1 MEWPCSTVSAPTPF
15 FRTRQR
21 GTRATVRDWQPPTF
35 QHNTYRLQHLSVLQ
49 YRTFFSCTCQ
59 PGALTP
65 LSCVI
70 KMESTLYQV
79 QSLFYQG
86 AYQGCIDL
94 ALSSTS
100 NARSSDRASVSTLL
114 YAARSHLARSPS
126 DPASALSL
134 LSSLPSEPQVQAIQ
148 SLARF
153 VQAHTQ
159 NDADTLSRETV
170 NLTELLDHAVVGQD
184 KGQTIRCA
192 AATALFLD
200 GDAEEALN
208 TLGIGSGAGSS
219 KEIECVALGVHILLS
234 IHRLDL
240 AEKEYLAAR
249 SWADDSLLIQLIEA
263 WIGLAK
269 GGRSTQQAFYVYDEL
284 AQNPSAVGTI
294 NAVPSLIGKATA
306 LAANGDWSGAKKQLD
321 QAASLDPTNANILAN
336 QAVVQTHIAPVQS
349 EYLQQLK
356 QASASHPLLTEY
368 QALEKSFDQ
377 HAAKFSLGA
386 TAEA

>member
-1 MEWPCSTVSAPTPF
+1 
-15 FRTRQR
+15 
-21 GTRATVRDWQPPTF
+21 
-35 QHNTYRLQHLSVLQ
+35 
-49 YRTFFSCTCQ
+49 
-59 PGALTP
+59 
-65 LSCVI
+65 
-70 KMESTLYQV
+70 MESTLYQV

-100 NARSSDRASVSTLL
+100 NARSSDPASVSTLL

-126 DPASALSL
+126 DPSSALSL
-134 LSSLPSEPQVQAIQ
+134 LSSLTPEPQIQAIQ

-153 VQAHTQ
+153 IQATSQ
-159 NDADTLSRETV
+159 NNTDVASREIV
-170 NLTELLDHAVVGQD
+170 NLTELLDHAVVGED

-208 TLGIGSGAGSS
+208 TLGVSGSGGS

-249 SWADDSLLIQLIEA
+249 TWADDSLLIQLIEA

-284 AQNPSAVGTI
+284 AQNPSAAGTI
-294 NAVPSLIGKATA
+294 NAVPALIGKATA
-306 LAANGDWSGAKKQLD
+306 LAANGDWSGAKKQLED
-321 QAASLDPTNANILAN
+321 AAKLDPDNAEVLAN
-336 QAVVQTHIAPVQS
+336 RAVVETHSGGTAADD
-349 EYLQQLK
+349 YLQQLK
-356 QASASHPLLTEY
+356 RSNPTHPLVVEY
-368 QALEKSFDQ
+368 EALQKSFDQ
-377 HAAKFSLGA
+377 HAQNFSLGA
-386 TAEA
+386 SVEA

>member
-1 MEWPCSTVSAPTPF
+1 MEPTLF
-15 FRTRQR
+15 
-21 GTRATVRDWQPPTF
+21 
-35 QHNTYRLQHLSVLQ
+35 
-49 YRTFFSCTCQ
+49 
-59 PGALTP
+59 
-65 LSCVI
+65 
-70 KMESTLYQV
+70 QV
-79 QSLFYQG
+79 QALFYQG
-86 AYQGCIDL
+86 AYSACVDL

-100 NARSSDRASVSTLL
+100 SSRSSDPSTVSTLL

-134 LSSLPSEPQVQAIQ
+134 LSSLGSSPEVASIQ

-153 VQAHTQ
+153 IQAHIQ
-159 NDADTLSRETV
+159 GNSDATSRELVT
-170 NLTELLDHAVVGQD
+170 LTELLDHAVVGQQS
-184 KGQTIRCA
+184 GQTIRCA

-208 TLGIGSGAGSS
+208 TLGIGSGTS

-249 SWADDSLLIQLIEA
+249 AWADDSLLIQLIEA

-284 AQNPSAVGTI
+284 AQNPSAVGTSA
-294 NAVPSLIGKATA
+294 AVPSMVGKATA
-306 LAANGDWSGAKKQLD
+306 LAANADFAGANKQLD
-321 QAASLDPTNANILAN
+321 EALKLDANNAEILAN
-336 QAVVQTHIAPVQS
+336 KATLAVYS
-349 EYLQQLK
+349 GEGEEKEYLQQLK
-356 QASASHPLLTEY
+356 RVNAAHPLIKEY
-368 QALEKSFDQ
+368 EGLETSFDQ
-377 HAAKFSLGA
+377 VASKFSLGA

>member
-1 MEWPCSTVSAPTPF
+1 
-15 FRTRQR
+15 
-21 GTRATVRDWQPPTF
+21 
-35 QHNTYRLQHLSVLQ
+35 
-49 YRTFFSCTCQ
+49 
-59 PGALTP
+59 
-65 LSCVI
+65 
-70 KMESTLYQV
+70 MESTLFQV

-100 NARSSDRASVSTLL
+100 NARSSDPASVSTLL

-134 LSSLPSEPQVQAIQ
+134 LSSLPTEPQTQAVQ

-153 VQAHTQ
+153 IQAQKQTDT
-159 NDADTLSRETV
+159 DAQSREIV
-170 NLTELLDHAVVGQD
+170 NLTELLDHAVVGEE
-184 KGQTIRCA
+184 KGQVIRCA

-208 TLGIGSGAGSS
+208 TLGVSGSGSS

-269 GGRSTQQAFYVYDEL
+269 GGRATQQAFYVYDEL
-284 AQNPSAVGTI
+284 AQNPSAAGTV

-306 LAANGDWSGAKKQLD
+306 LAANANYAAAKKQLD
-321 QAASLDPTNANILAN
+321 EASKLDPTNAEILAN
-336 QAVVQTHIAPVQS
+336 RAVVDTHLAPANAH

-356 QASASHPLLTEY
+356 QSHASHPLLSEY
-368 QALEKSFDQ
+368 QALEKAFDQ

>member
-1 MEWPCSTVSAPTPF
+1 
-15 FRTRQR
+15 
-21 GTRATVRDWQPPTF
+21 
-35 QHNTYRLQHLSVLQ
+35 
-49 YRTFFSCTCQ
+49 
-59 PGALTP
+59 
-65 LSCVI
+65 
-70 KMESTLYQV
+70 MESTLFQV

-100 NARSSDRASVSTLL
+100 NARSSDPASVSTLL
-114 YAARSHLARSPS
+114 YAARSQLARSPS

-134 LSSLPSEPQVQAIQ
+134 LSSLPSEPHVQAIQ

-153 VQAHTQ
+153 IQAHTQ
-159 NDADTLSRETV
+159 NNTDAMSRELV
-170 NLTELLDHAVVGQD
+170 NLTELLDHAVVGED

-192 AATALFLD
+192 AATALYLD

-208 TLGIGSGAGSS
+208 TLGVASSASS
-219 KEIECVALGVHILLS
+219 KEIECVALGVHILLA

-249 SWADDSLLIQLIEA
+249 AWADDSLLIQLIEA

-269 GGRSTQQAFYVYDEL
+269 GGRATQQAFYVYDEL
-284 AQNPSAVGTI
+284 AQNPSAAGTV

-306 LAANGDWSGAKKQLD
+306 LAANADWQGAKKQLD
-321 QAASLDPTNANILAN
+321 DAAALDPSNAQILAN
-336 QAVVQTHIAPVQS
+336 RVVVETHATPASQAGL

-356 QASASHPLLTEY
+356 QVNAAHPLVVEY
-368 QALEKSFDQ
+368 SALERAFDE

-386 TAEA
+386 TVEA

>member
-1 MEWPCSTVSAPTPF
+1 MS
-15 FRTRQR
+15 
-21 GTRATVRDWQPPTF
+21 
-35 QHNTYRLQHLSVLQ
+35 
-49 YRTFFSCTCQ
+49 
-59 PGALTP
+59 
-65 LSCVI
+65 
-70 KMESTLYQV
+70 STLFEV

-100 NARSSDRASVSTLL
+100 SSRSADPDNIATLL

-134 LSSLPSEPQVQAIQ
+134 LSSLPKSEPHVAAVI

-153 VQAHTQ
+153 IQASTQ
-159 NDADTLSRETV
+159 NNTDAQSREIV
-170 NLTELLDHAVVGQD
+170 NLTELLDHAVVGEPR
-184 KGQTIRCA
+184 GQIIRCA
-192 AATALFLD
+192 AATAIFLD
-200 GDAEEALN
+200 GDAEEALS
-208 TLGIGSGAGSS
+208 TLSVTGTGTS
-219 KEIECVALGVHILLS
+219 KELECVALGVHILLS

-284 AQNPSAVGTI
+284 AANPSAAGTS

-306 LAANGDWSGAKKQLD
+306 LAANGDYSAADKQLEE
-321 QAASLDPTNANILAN
+321 ALRLDEGNAEILAN
-336 QAVVQTHIAPVQS
+336 KAVLAAHIDATGKTAAELLQS
-349 EYLQQLK
+349 LRRVN
-356 QASASHPLLTEY
+356 AAHPLVKEY
-368 QALEKSFDQ
+368 AALEGAFEE
-377 HAAKFSLGA
+377 HAKKFSLGA
-386 TAEA
+386 TQA

>member
-1 MEWPCSTVSAPTPF
+1 
-15 FRTRQR
+15 
-21 GTRATVRDWQPPTF
+21 
-35 QHNTYRLQHLSVLQ
+35 
-49 YRTFFSCTCQ
+49 
-59 PGALTP
+59 
-65 LSCVI
+65 
-70 KMESTLYQV
+70 MESTVFQV

-100 NARSSDRASVSTLL
+100 NAQSSDPSTVSTLL

-134 LSSLPSEPQVQAIQ
+134 LSSLPTSEPHVQAIQ

-153 VQAHTQ
+153 IAALQQ
-159 NDADTLSRETV
+159 SNSDTTSAELI

-208 TLGIGSGAGSS
+208 TLSVNGAAGS

-249 SWADDSLLIQLIEA
+249 TWADDSLLIQLIEA

-269 GGRSTQQAFYVYDEL
+269 GGRSTQQAFYAYDEL
-284 AQNPSAVGTI
+284 AQNPCAAGTV

-306 LAANGDWSGAKKQLD
+306 LAANGDWAGANKQLD
-321 QAASLDPTNANILAN
+321 EALRLDSNNAEILAN
-336 QAVVQTHIAPVQS
+336 KAVVEAHIEGSSAS
-349 EYLQQLK
+349 ETYLQQLK
-356 QASASHPLLTEY
+356 QVNAGHPLLNEY
-368 QALEKSFDQ
+368 EALEKAFGEYASSFR
-377 HAAKFSLGA
+377 LGA

>member
-1 MEWPCSTVSAPTPF
+1 
-15 FRTRQR
+15 
-21 GTRATVRDWQPPTF
+21 
-35 QHNTYRLQHLSVLQ
+35 
-49 YRTFFSCTCQ
+49 
-59 PGALTP
+59 
-65 LSCVI
+65 
-70 KMESTLYQV
+70 MESTLFQV

-100 NARSSDRASVSTLL
+100 NARSSDPASVSTLL

-134 LSSLPSEPQVQAIQ
+134 LSSLAAEPQVQAIQ

-153 VQAHTQ
+153 VQAQTQ
-159 NDADTLSRETV
+159 DNTDAMSREIV
-170 NLTELLDHAVVGQD
+170 NLTELLDHAVVGED

-208 TLGIGSGAGSS
+208 TLGVGSGSSSSS
-219 KEIECVALGVHILLS
+219 KEIECVALGVHMLLS

-249 SWADDSLLIQLIEA
+249 AWADDSLLIQLIEA

-269 GGRSTQQAFYVYDEL
+269 GGRATQQAFYVYDEL
-284 AQNPSAVGTI
+284 AQNPSAAGTP

-306 LAANGDWSGAKKQLD
+306 LAANGDWQGAKKQLD
-321 QAASLDPTNANILAN
+321 DAAALDPSNAHILAN
-336 QAVVQTHIAPVQS
+336 RAVVETHTASQAAQ
-349 EYLQQLK
+349 EYLGQLK
-356 QASASHPLLTEY
+356 QVNAAHPLLAEY
-368 QALEKSFDQ
+368 AALERAFDE

>member
-1 MEWPCSTVSAPTPF
+1 
-15 FRTRQR
+15 
-21 GTRATVRDWQPPTF
+21 
-35 QHNTYRLQHLSVLQ
+35 
-49 YRTFFSCTCQ
+49 
-59 PGALTP
+59 
-65 LSCVI
+65 
-70 KMESTLYQV
+70 MESTLFQV

-100 NARSSDRASVSTLL
+100 NARSSDPASVSTLL

-134 LSSLPSEPQVQAIQ
+134 LSSLPSSEPHVQAIQ

-153 VQAHTQ
+153 IAALQQ
-159 NDADTLSRETV
+159 SNSDTTSAELI
-170 NLTELLDHAVVGQD
+170 NLTELLDHAVVGED

-208 TLGIGSGAGSS
+208 TLSVNGSGGS

-249 SWADDSLLIQLIEA
+249 TWADDSLLIQLVEA
-263 WIGLAK
+263 WIGLTK

-284 AQNPSAVGTI
+284 AQNPSAAGTV

-306 LAANGDWSGAKKQLD
+306 LAANGDWAGANKQLD
-321 QAASLDPTNANILAN
+321 EALKLDSNNAEILAN
-336 QAVVQTHIAPVQS
+336 KAVVEAHIEGSSAS
-349 EYLQQLK
+349 ETYLQQLK
-356 QASASHPLLTEY
+356 QANPAHPLLNEY
-368 QALEKSFDQ
+368 QALEKAFGDHASSFR
-377 HAAKFSLGA
+377 LGA